1 MQPLAAAATLADL
14 QRYVAKMEAER
25 GFSDRTV
32 HDQTWRLLEE
42 AGELARAVRKNNG
55 RRSPAGELTGS
66 IDEELVDIL
75 IFACSIANRLGIDL
89 TDAIHA
95 KEALNETRTWPATAR
110 HTVASAVAAAPR
122 RREVYPGAP
131 C

>member
-1 MQPLAAAATLADL
+1 MQPLAPGATLEDL

-25 GFSDRTV
+25 GFTDRTV

-55 RRSPAGELTGS
+55 QRSEAGKVTGS

-75 IFACSIANRLGIDL
+75 IFACSIASRLGIDL
-89 TDAIHA
+89 ADAIRA
-95 KEALNETRTWPATAR
+95 KEALNETRTWPAQ
-110 HTVASAVAAAPR
+110 R
-122 RREVYPGAP
+122 RDVP
-131 C
+131 

>member
-1 MQPLAAAATLADL
+1 MLPLSPGATLEDL

-25 GFSDRTV
+25 GFTESTV

-55 RRSPAGELTGS
+55 QRSPAGQVTGS

-89 TDAIHA
+89 ADAIRA
-95 KEALNETRTWPATAR
+95 KEALNETRTWPTQR
-110 HTVASAVAAAPR
+110 PNVT
-122 RREVYPGAP
+122 
-131 C
+131 